1 MSKYDRMTDEQLLC
15 DYKNGNQEIM
25 DYLMVKYKSMVR
37 KKARAM
43 YLLGGENEDLIQEG
57 MIGLIKAV
65 RDFDVTQKTSF
76 SSFAELCVSRQMYS
90 AIEASNR
97 KKHLP
102 LNSYISLYED
112 SEQEGEGRSLPLID
126 TIESS
131 KENDPEVLYF
141 GKEYTEAFAEQ
152 LKELLSPLENH
163 VLYLH
168 LMGTDYRTIAELLG
182 KSPKSV
188 DNALRGSRQKH
199 KRFCRKGEIRM
210 KKKYNYLLALAVFLV
225 IMICFNKFGYI
236 ISYLAAIGGSLVM
249 GNNGTMVVYEF
260 LMSHLNLVSAILY
273 LMVLPIPALW
283 YYLAFQLRE
292 GGIRAIPGKCR
303 RVGWDGCVLIALFT
317 FGMIHVTSIIL
328 AIVAR
333 SLPDAMDNYQNLIEN
348 SGLTEYSL
356 MWVFSTLI
364 LPPLVE
370 EMIFRGLIQKYLE
383 RAGMHWI
390 LANVVQAVL
399 FGVFHQNLVQGIYAA
414 LLGFAL
420 GFVAHR
426 YNTLAASMLMHMFYN
441 LMGTLIVDLE
451 SRFLPTIVMGMIIL
465 ISIPMTVSAVT
476 LICLTTNN
484 KKTEV

>member
-1 MSKYDRMTDEQLLC
+1 
-15 DYKNGNQEIM
+15 
-25 DYLMVKYKSMVR
+25 
-37 KKARAM
+37 
-43 YLLGGENEDLIQEG
+43 
-57 MIGLIKAV
+57 
-65 RDFDVTQKTSF
+65 
-76 SSFAELCVSRQMYS
+76 
-90 AIEASNR
+90 
-97 KKHLP
+97 
-102 LNSYISLYED
+102 
-112 SEQEGEGRSLPLID
+112 
-126 TIESS
+126 
-131 KENDPEVLYF
+131 
-141 GKEYTEAFAEQ
+141 
-152 LKELLSPLENH
+152 
-163 VLYLH
+163 
-168 LMGTDYRTIAELLG
+168 
-182 KSPKSV
+182 
-188 DNALRGSRQKH
+188 
-199 KRFCRKGEIRM
+199 M
-210 KKKYNYLLALAVFLV
+210 KKKYNYFLALAVFLV

-283 YYLAFQLRE
+283 YYLAFQSRE

-303 RVGWDGCVLIALFT
+303 RVGLDGCVLIVLFT

-328 AIVAR
+328 AIVAQA
-333 SLPDAMDNYQNLIEN
+333 LPDAMDNYQNLIEN

-356 MWVFSTLI
+356 MWVLSTLI

-370 EMIFRGLIQKYLE
+370 ELIFRGLIQKYLE

-420 GFVAHR
+420 GFVAYR

-451 SRFLPTIVMGMIIL
+451 SRFLPEIVMGMIIL
-465 ISIPMTVSAVT
+465 VSIPMTMSAVT

>member
-1 MSKYDRMTDEQLLC
+1 
-15 DYKNGNQEIM
+15 
-25 DYLMVKYKSMVR
+25 
-37 KKARAM
+37 
-43 YLLGGENEDLIQEG
+43 
-57 MIGLIKAV
+57 
-65 RDFDVTQKTSF
+65 
-76 SSFAELCVSRQMYS
+76 
-90 AIEASNR
+90 
-97 KKHLP
+97 
-102 LNSYISLYED
+102 
-112 SEQEGEGRSLPLID
+112 
-126 TIESS
+126 
-131 KENDPEVLYF
+131 
-141 GKEYTEAFAEQ
+141 
-152 LKELLSPLENH
+152 
-163 VLYLH
+163 
-168 LMGTDYRTIAELLG
+168 
-182 KSPKSV
+182 
-188 DNALRGSRQKH
+188 
-199 KRFCRKGEIRM
+199 M

-236 ISYLAAIGGSLVM
+236 ISYLAAIGGSLLM
-249 GNNGTMVVYEF
+249 GNNGTMAVYEF

-283 YYLAFQLRE
+283 YYIAFQSRE
-292 GGIRAIPGKCR
+292 GGIRAIPRKCR
-303 RVGWDGCVLIALFT
+303 RVGLDGCVLIVMFT

-328 AIVAR
+328 AIVAQA
-333 SLPDAMDNYQNLIEN
+333 LPDAMDNYQNLIEN

-356 MWVFSTLI
+356 MWVLSTLI

-370 EMIFRGLIQKYLE
+370 ELIFRGLIQKYLE

-420 GFVAHR
+420 GFVVYR

-451 SRFLPTIVMGMIIL
+451 SRFLPEIVMGMIIL